1 MSAKDRYHELVKRAL
16 VAQGWTITDDPLTL
30 KWGTRKAHID
40 LGAERIIA
48 AERGIERIAVE
59 VKSFLNLSALTDLY
73 DAYGQFEIYR
83 RLLMRIEPNRRLY
96 LAIPQ
101 SAYEDL
107 FSESEVGSLLLED
120 EESPTALQLVV
131 FSTVTEE
138 IVQWI
143 PDPNTNS

>member
-1 MSAKDRYHELVKRAL
+1 MKNAL
-16 VAQGWTITDDPLTL
+16 VAQGWRITDDPLTL

-40 LGAERIIA
+40 LGAEQMIA
-48 AERGIERIAVE
+48 AERGIEQIAVE
-59 VKSFLNLSALTDLY
+59 VKSFLNLSVLTDLY

-83 RLLMRIEPNRRLY
+83 RLLAKLEPNRRLY

-101 SAYEDL
+101 SVYEDL
-107 FSESEVGSLLLED
+107 FADREVGTLLMED
-120 EESPTALQLVV
+120 GREANALQLIV

-143 PDPNTNS
+143 PDPITSN